1 MLDCEAALARATAR
15 GGVMPGPAA
24 SQIESQCRAELFD
37 MEALSRGAAAAG
49 NPAIPMV
56 KALTAQ
62 VERKDHDAARFV
74 HWGAT
79 SQDAMDTGLVL
90 QLRNA
95 LELIDAGLANLS
107 DALARL
113 AGNYKATPVPGRTCM
128 QQAAPVTF
136 GLKAAGWHRPRERRW
151 QRREEPCTR

>member
-1 MLDCEAALARATAR
+1 MLDFEAALARATAR
-15 GGVMPGPAA
+15 AGGIPGPAA

-113 AGNYKATPVPGRTCM
+113 AGKYKGTPIAGRTWM

-136 GLKAAGWHRPRERRW
+136 GLTAAGWVGARGGHSDGT
-151 QRREEPCTR
+151 EEP